1 MGEFP
6 GWQPDPSG
14 RHQERY
20 FDHAGAPTRLVRN
33 HGFES
38 TDEEWDPA
46 EEGTDAWSGGVNAG
60 VASSASDET
69 RAPTLPW
76 PMPHP
81 YFASAGHMKLG
92 WNEGGFE
99 ILKLGVLRDEV
110 DGIFP
115 LSQDGWQQCWEVLVR
130 DYPELAEAARDAIS
144 QVQVAS
150 DTSAAGPGQASESSM
165 RKWPWIVGAAALT
178 ALVAIGAAL
187 GLTRGSQPHKES
199 TAARKAPATATT
211 STTVAIQ
218 ATTTTAQ
225 SGSSPEV
232 TPALPKSFAG
242 GGLPAVHAG
251 PAGRL
256 DVIFI
261 GTPYSEGSDTV
272 VPVEVLNATG
282 GDVSYVD
289 ISGPAM
295 SGSTVVGS
303 GDSQHVQP
311 AILAPKEV
319 AFGAVV
325 YHVAALPSG
334 TTFDLSAKAS
344 SDLLSVANVKVVQA
358 NYAPAGANGGPG
370 VAGSVTNTN
379 STTIKGPIEAD
390 LYCFGP
396 TGAFLSV
403 SSGVAAGGN
412 DLPAGSTGSY
422 SIGIKGPAACTS
434 DFLVGSSGFTY

>member
-1 MGEFP
+1 MGEYP

-33 HGFES
+33 HAFES
-38 TDEEWDPA
+38 TDEEWDPVTESTEASREGGNA
-46 EEGTDAWSGGVNAG
+46 EFAG
-60 VASSASDET
+60 SPTDET

-81 YFASAGHMKLG
+81 YFASVGHMKLG

-115 LSQDGWQQCWEVLVR
+115 LSQEGWQQCWEVLVR
-130 DYPELAEAARDAIS
+130 DYPDLAEAARQAIS
-144 QVQVAS
+144 QVQMAS
-150 DTSAAGPGQASESSM
+150 DASTAGPGQASESSR
-165 RKWPWIVGAAALT
+165 RKWPWAVAVAALMV
-178 ALVAIGAAL
+178 LVAIGAAL
-187 GLTRGSQPHKES
+187 GLSRGPQPHKES
-199 TAARKAPATATT
+199 TAVRKGPASATTAT
-211 STTVAIQ
+211 SVANRV
-218 ATTTTAQ
+218 TTTTAQ

-242 GGLPAVHAG
+242 GGLPAVHAA

-261 GTPYSEGSDTV
+261 GTPYSEGTDTV
-272 VPVEVLNATG
+272 VPVEVLNGTG
-282 GDVSYVD
+282 RDVSYVD

-295 SGSTVVGS
+295 SGSTVLGS
-303 GDSQHVQP
+303 GDSEHVQP

-358 NYAPAGANGGPG
+358 NFAPASANSGPG

-379 STTIKGPIEAD
+379 ASTIKGPIETD

-412 DLPAGSTGSY
+412 DLPPGSTGSY
-422 SIGIKGPAACTS
+422 SINIKGPAACTS
-434 DFLVGSSGFTY
+434 DFLVGSSGFTS